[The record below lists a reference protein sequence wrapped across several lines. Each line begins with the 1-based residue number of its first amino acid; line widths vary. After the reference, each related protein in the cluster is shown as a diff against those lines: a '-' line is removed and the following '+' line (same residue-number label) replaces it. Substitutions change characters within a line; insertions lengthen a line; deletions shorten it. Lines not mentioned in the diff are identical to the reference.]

1 MPNTLLAL
9 IIADAAVLPGF
20 VDVELTRCRRAVRFV
35 VGQTLFSAIAR
46 R

>member
-9 IIADAAVLPGF
+9 IIAVVAVLPGF
-20 VDVELTRCRRAVRFV
+20 VTVKLTQRQRAVQSG
-35 VGQTLFSAIAR
+35 VGQTLFNTIAR

>member
-9 IIADAAVLPGF
+9 IIADAAVPPGF

-35 VGQTLFSAIAR
+35 VGQTLFSAITR

>member
-9 IIADAAVLPGF
+9 IIAVAAVLPGF
-20 VDVELTRCRRAVRFV
+20 VTVVLTQRRRAVQSG
-35 VGQTLFSAIAR
+35 VGQTLFSTIAR